1 MVKDT
6 AYYDVLGVDTSAT
19 PAEIKKAYRKKAMLT
34 HPDKHP
40 DDPDAAKKFQEVGE
54 AYQVLSDEKL
64 RSRYDEFGK
73 DEAIPEA
80 GFEDPGDF
88 FTAMFGGEA
97 FHDWIGEL
105 TMLKELSETADLLG
119 AEENEPEAKENNA
132 AAESSDLLHVHD
144 EKAQSGGGD
153 AAAATTTT
161 TPKKPSKKLTKEQ
174 REVLIQREK
183 ERRVAKKARVGELSE
198 KLESK
203 LQALIAASSDP
214 VALEKFNN
222 DLSKEIEDLKMES
235 FGIELLHTI
244 GKIYHTK
251 ASDFLKSQKTF
262 GISKIFTSVK
272 QKGSSAK
279 SAWNILSTAMDAQ
292 SSMEEMIKAQERGEE
307 WDDYK
312 KAEFERRMTGKFV
325 ATAWVSSKFEIQGV
339 LRDVCEKILN
349 NKEISSKERTAKAQA
364 LLLIGNQFIKV
375 ERSQDEDEEVRMFED
390 LMYEATAKKKKAQK
404 S

>member
-1 MVKDT
+1 
-6 AYYDVLGVDTSAT
+6 
-19 PAEIKKAYRKKAMLT
+19 
-34 HPDKHP
+34 
-40 DDPDAAKKFQEVGE
+40 
-54 AYQVLSDEKL
+54 
-64 RSRYDEFGK
+64 
-73 DEAIPEA
+73 
-80 GFEDPGDF
+80 
-88 FTAMFGGEA
+88 
-97 FHDWIGEL
+97 
-105 TMLKELSETADLLG
+105 
-119 AEENEPEAKENNA
+119 
-132 AAESSDLLHVHD
+132 
-144 EKAQSGGGD
+144 
-153 AAAATTTT
+153 
-161 TPKKPSKKLTKEQ
+161 
-174 REVLIQREK
+174 
-183 ERRVAKKARVGELSE
+183 
-198 KLESK
+198 
-203 LQALIAASSDP
+203 
-214 VALEKFNN
+214 
-222 DLSKEIEDLKMES
+222 
-235 FGIELLHTI
+235 
-244 GKIYHTK
+244 
-251 ASDFLKSQKTF
+251 
-262 GISKIFTSVK
+262 VK